1 MKDTN
6 NNIETKSL
14 SNLRILGLDP
24 IIYNK
29 TGHPGIVLSAAPMMQ
44 AIYLNNLIA
53 NPAVPDWINRD
64 RFVLSPGHASTL
76 QYAILHFAGYDL
88 SIDDLKNYR
97 HINSKTPAHPEYGVT
112 PGVDNSSGP
121 LGQGV
126 GYGVGMALAE
136 QHLAAKFNKSG
147 HDIIDH
153 YTYVLCSDGDL
164 QEGGALEAIQ
174 LAGVWKLNKLIM
186 LYDSNDC
193 QLDTKCDEV
202 LKVNYQ
208 KFFEAQN
215 WNYIRVD
222 NADEDLTAIKKAITA
237 AQKSDKPTLIEC
249 KTIIGY
255 GHPKQGSPMHSSPFT
270 AEEMQQVQTFYDFE
284 HPQFYVD
291 PDVKTYWKDAF
302 IKRGQETYQTWA
314 KKLKAYQTAFPEE
327 FKQLFA
333 APTVEFDA
341 FKSFLTTDQ
350 NKKAGTRIIMG
361 DVFKYYQQ
369 KCPNN
374 MFGGSA
380 DLGTATKII
389 GYNGSWTIKTP
400 QNNNIHFG
408 VREFAAGTI
417 SIGIELHQGLKGF
430 NSTFLI
436 FSDYMKPCIRM
447 ACIQNLPVIFAFSHD
462 SIGVGFDGK
471 SHQPVEQL
479 AMLRNCPNLNVLRPA
494 DINEAIGCLK
504 LVVETKK
511 TPSALILSRQ
521 DTPYQLATTC
531 YKKTLQGGYIVV
543 EEDKTKPLTA
553 IIIAT
558 GTEVPIAIN
567 AAKTMKANI
576 RVVSMPSVELFDKQ
590 PIAYQESVIPKD
602 FPKVIAIEFSND
614 YVWYKFVGKTGLVIG
629 VDDYGL
635 SGSADA
641 VIKYKCLDQDTIIQ
655 RIEKYL
661 G

>member
-576 RVVSMPSVELFDKQ
+576 RVVSMPSVELFDQQ

>member
-64 RFVLSPGHASTL
+64 RFVLSSGHASTL

-97 HINSKTPAHPEYGVT
+97 HINSKTPSHPEYGVT

-136 QHLAAKFNKSG
+136 QHLAAKFNKPG
-147 HDIIDH
+147 HDIIDY

-193 QLDTKCDEV
+193 QLDTKCDKV

-270 AEEMQQVQTFYDFE
+270 AEEMQQAQTFYDFE

-291 PDVKTYWKDAF
+291 PDVKTYWKDTF

-314 KKLKAYQTAFPEE
+314 TKLKAYQTAFPEE

-341 FKSFLTTDQ
+341 FKSLLTTDQ

-400 QNNNIHFG
+400 QNNNIHFW

-430 NSTFLI
+430 NSMFLI

-447 ACIQNLPVIFAFSHD
+447 ACIQHLPVIFAFSHD

-511 TPSALILSRQ
+511 R
-521 DTPYQLATTC
+521 
-531 YKKTLQGGYIVV
+531 LQH
-543 EEDKTKPLTA
+543 
-553 IIIAT
+553 
-558 GTEVPIAIN
+558 
-567 AAKTMKANI
+567 
-576 RVVSMPSVELFDKQ
+576 
-590 PIAYQESVIPKD
+590 
-602 FPKVIAIEFSND
+602 
-614 YVWYKFVGKTGLVIG
+614 
-629 VDDYGL
+629 
-635 SGSADA
+635 
-641 VIKYKCLDQDTIIQ
+641 
-655 RIEKYL
+655 
-661 G
+661 